1 MAAQKAP
8 EPQAAPRKRGKLVII
23 VSVIVLVLGAG
34 GGAAWFFM
42 RPADAEAAAVAEA
55 KPKPAVFLPLESFT
69 VNLMPSA
76 GQPEFVQ
83 AGLTLKFD
91 DAHTSELVKQ
101 RMPEVRNRILM
112 VLSSKRGPDLL
123 PASGKQK
130 LADEIAQAVKGIIDP
145 VKPAAPKVAVE
156 EKAADDPSAS
166 EESKTADAKAAE
178 TKAAKKAAADKA
190 TKVEVLFT
198 AFIIQ

>member
-1 MAAQKAP
+1 MAAQKPP
-8 EPQAAPRKRGKLVII
+8 EPAAPPKKRGKLVII
-23 VSVIVLVLGAG
+23 ASLLVLVLGAG
-34 GGAAWFFM
+34 GGAAWFFL
-42 RPADAEAAAVAEA
+42 RPIDAEAAAVAEA

-69 VNLMPSA
+69 VNLMPSG
-76 GQPEFVQ
+76 GQPEFIQ

-91 DAHTSELVKQ
+91 DAQASELVKQ

-123 PASGKQK
+123 PATGKQK
-130 LADEIAQAVKGIIDP
+130 LADELAQAVKTIIDP

-156 EKAADDPSAS
+156 EKTDDASAS
-166 EESKTADAKAAE
+166 DETKTAEAKAAE
-178 TKAAKKAAADKA
+178 AKAAKKAAADKA

>member
-1 MAAQKAP
+1 MAAQKQP
-8 EPQAAPRKRGKLVII
+8 EPAAAPKKRGKLVII
-23 VSVIVLVLGAG
+23 ASLVVLVLGAG
-34 GGAAWFFM
+34 GGAAWFFL
-42 RPADAEAAAVAEA
+42 RPADAEAAAAAAA

-69 VNLMPSA
+69 VNLMPSG
-76 GQPEFVQ
+76 GQPEFIQ

-91 DAHTSELVKQ
+91 DAQASELVKQ

-123 PASGKQK
+123 PATGKQK
-130 LADEIAQAVKGIIDP
+130 LAEELAQAVKTIIDP

-156 EKAADDPSAS
+156 EKS
-166 EESKTADAKAAE
+166 EEPAAASDDTKTAEAKAAE
-178 TKAAKKAAADKA
+178 AKAAKKAAADKA